1 MVSVCRADRGYSL
14 TELVMIIAVAG
25 TMMAF
30 ALPILTDLGEGTKLS
45 AAAREIERE
54 FQSARLRAVTV
65 NRLLRVRLNCP
76 ATGYYRTVEVLGN
89 TSDQDANR
97 CVPASYPF
105 PAPDQDLITRPNF
118 DGPVRLLS
126 SDATVTSEVIEFR
139 PDGTAARV
147 VSNVAQAITTPLTI
161 TITRKQKSKT
171 VTVNGGGQVVLVQ

>member
-14 TELVMIIAVAG
+14 TELVMIMAVAG

-54 FQSARLRAVTV
+54 VQSARLRAVTV

-89 TSDQDANR
+89 TTDQDPNR
-97 CVPASYPF
+97 CIPASYP
-105 PAPDQDLITRPNF
+105 
-118 DGPVRLLS
+118 
-126 SDATVTSEVIEFR
+126 
-139 PDGTAARV
+139 
-147 VSNVAQAITTPLTI
+147 
-161 TITRKQKSKT
+161 
-171 VTVNGGGQVVLVQ
+171 